1 MRHTYFWVKIG
12 WVPPYL
18 AIFRHFS
25 WNFANFENFYNCLHF
40 SRGKKIFFFQKWP
53 KNGLDLVLEKKIQIK
68 VCHLH
73 QLKPEITNVIFFY
86 EGFPKTDKQDIWHL
100 ELLPEQKSFYHNIKL
115 ENSTLNSNRKI
126 ITYIKDLCY

>member
-1 MRHTYFWVKIG
+1 MCGIFQILKIFTTVYTFQG
-12 WVPPYL
+12 
-18 AIFRHFS
+18 A
-25 WNFANFENFYNCLHF
+25 
-40 SRGKKIFFFQKWP
+40 KKYFFFQKWP
-53 KNGLDLVLEKKIQIK
+53 KYGIDLVLEKKNTK
-68 VCHLH
+68 KSLSSSSGKTRDDKCH
-73 QLKPEITNVIFFY
+73 FFY